1 MLFLA
6 VRLHFVG
13 GVVVGMIAL
22 GTSLFAG
29 AVDGDGF
36 LEEGAEG
43 WEGAGDDDDVHFC
56 AVWWS
61 TDLSAG

>member
-13 GVVVGMIAL
+13 GVVVGLVAV
-22 GTSLFAG
+22 GASLFAG

-43 WEGAGDDDDVHFC
+43 REGAGDDDDVHFC
-56 AVWWS
+56 AVRWL
-61 TDLSAG
+61 T